1 MREEKK
7 FREYLID
14 YDYCPMTVFCKPSFD
29 DIHVVEIAA
38 LEAERAKSKKLVEAL
53 ENIVCCT
60 DCCPINHCVSCQGEA
75 EQALKE
81 YGASDE

>member
-1 MREEKK
+1 MSEEKK

-38 LEAERAKSKKLVEAL
+38 LEAERAKSKKLAEAL
-53 ENIVCCT
+53 T
-60 DCCPINHCVSCQGEA
+60 DSTISYDRMA
-75 EQALKE
+75 MIKAIKE
-81 YGASDE
+81 YEASD